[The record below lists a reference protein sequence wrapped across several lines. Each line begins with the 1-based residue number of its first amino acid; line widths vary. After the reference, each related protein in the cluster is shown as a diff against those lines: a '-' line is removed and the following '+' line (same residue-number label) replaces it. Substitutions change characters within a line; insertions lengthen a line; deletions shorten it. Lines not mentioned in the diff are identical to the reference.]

1 MTLAERAGH
10 PTFWRVL
17 GAGERPAL
25 AIHCALA
32 HSGAWEGV
40 MARLGDRIT
49 LTAFDLP
56 GHGRSGDWDGQT
68 DFARL
73 SVQIAASFV
82 ERPLDLIGHS
92 FGAVTALR
100 LAVAAPEAVRTLT
113 LIEPVLFAAVAGT
126 DVAREQHERM
136 EEYDRA
142 LAEGRSA
149 DAARAFTAQWGTGAD
164 WDAMG
169 AESRQALVDRIDL
182 IAASD
187 PALFDDT
194 GRILRANGLEGLDLP
209 VLIIRG
215 DRSPPI
221 IAAVAEALAARMSD
235 VGIATIPGAGHM
247 APLTHAAQ
255 VADLI
260 ALNLDR
266 A

>member
-1 MTLAERAGH
+1 MPQGVRAGH

-40 MARLGDRIT
+40 MGHLSDRIT

-56 GHGRSGDWDGQT
+56 GHGRSGDWDGQA

-73 SVQIAASFV
+73 AVQIAASFV
-82 ERPLDLIGHS
+82 DRPMDLIGHS

-126 DVAREQHERM
+126 AVAQEHRARM
-136 EEYDRA
+136 AGYDRA
-142 LAEGRSA
+142 LAEGRRE
-149 DAARAFTAQWGTGAD
+149 DAAREFTAQWGTGAD
-164 WDAMG
+164 WRAMPD
-169 AESRQALVDRIDL
+169 ESRRALVERIHL
-182 IAASD
+182 IAAGD
-187 PALFDDT
+187 PALYDDT
-194 GRILRANGLEGLDLP
+194 GRILREDGLEALDMP
-209 VLIIRG
+209 VLIIRCDG
-215 DRSPPI
+215 SPPI
-221 IAAVAEALAARMSD
+221 VAAIAEALAARMPD
-235 VGIATIPGAGHM
+235 VGVATIPGADHM

-260 ALNLDR
+260 ALNLER